1 MNFFAH
7 RPQSFPDS
15 FKIEKSKY
23 LFIDGENL
31 RSIDKRYSALMNNN
45 QPMSNTDPYGF
56 LHIDIQKIA
65 QNYKRVFFYDALP
78 ENNEEKI
85 KQRQIEFENLGSI
98 KNFHV
103 RSGTAKYN
111 KKIGLKQ
118 KGVDILLAIE
128 AYQNAISGNMDVA
141 EIITSDLDFYP
152 LFSALL
158 QTRVLT
164 HLIHDPKNIS
174 KDLINCA
181 DEASPVNVKKYL
193 SWTNDEF
200 HKKYTVVNGN
210 QKFDNDDYELVEDFF
225 KDSAHPLKLYRSLS
239 DEMFIGYS
247 EILTKSVQS
256 NNKGLVLILLDEWSG
271 YSPK

>member
-1 MNFFAH
+1 MSLNIPFQ
-7 RPQSFPDS
+7 RFPDS

-23 LFIDGENL
+23 LFVDGENL
-31 RSIDKRYSALMNNN
+31 RSIDKRYSALINNGN
-45 QPMSNTDPYGF
+45 PISTNACGF
-56 LHIDIQKIA
+56 HHIDIQKICHG
-65 QNYKRVFFYDALP
+65 YKRIFFYDALP
-78 ENNEEKI
+78 KDNEEKT
-85 KQRQIEFENLGSI
+85 KKRQIEFENLGSI
-98 KNFHV
+98 KNLHV

-111 KKIGLKQ
+111 RKIGLKQ

-164 HLIHDPKNIS
+164 HLIHDSKNIS

-181 DEASPVNVKKYL
+181 DEATPIDVTKYL
-193 SWTNDEF
+193 SWMNDEF
-200 HKKYTVVNGN
+200 DKNYNIENGN
-210 QKFDNDDYELVEDFF
+210 QKFDNDNYELEEDVS
-225 KDSAHPLKLYRSLS
+225 KDSDHPLKLYRSLS
-239 DEMFIGYS
+239 DDMFIGYS
-247 EILTKSVQS
+247 EVLTKSVKS